1 MALHHHLASRHGMNG
16 KQLTETVKKS
26 AKVKSGVIKHKSL
39 GWRRVGKSKVT
50 TNENNMETDE
60 QGTGPL
66 QNLIPN
72 QGDIDDE
79 LLSDFS
85 CFLESQDSNGCS
97 PHQCANRI
105 KQLLKEMKFEN
116 VKDFENDNDIKFYF
130 DKVLEECYQKLRRP
144 SQVLSNLEA
153 FKLFAE
159 FLALRFPDTA
169 SCLKSWMDCSHPIY
183 VEAAEKEMK
192 TSTKDKRVSFG
203 DKEVSEEKKIGKR
216 GRKRKNSA
224 ELPISQHYLDYLQ
237 SREIKDLEDEMKKF
251 ADSTDTTTFGTD
263 PMSLFVT
270 FRDHMIVRM
279 SVENAINPRVLK
291 NFVMSSLLTSTEAD
305 GLFYYTI
312 PEGKASIRL
321 VVGGEL
327 VPLFAAYLRVREMLG
342 RQHPAC
348 PFVFPTIDGMQMA
361 VADTRDI
368 LSKAFKNDSLRHS
381 ITSETMKELASEVSL
396 NISKEGTA
404 MVTRGKARGGEV
416 SENSHSGRPRRYLN
430 FHLEG
435 DLEDGEESYNSGKL
449 TLSRE
454 NSPVLN
460 SSTNLF
466 DLDKKEKKSPLVNR
480 SFDGKKKR
488 MAWNDEHV
496 EKLKELFRDAIEN
509 REVPTLTTL
518 KTILMSD
525 ENFFNELTLERGI
538 DKTSKADLT
547 KLFYAVLCR
556 VKTFL

>member
-1 MALHHHLASRHGMNG
+1 MALHHHLASKHGMNG
-16 KQLTETVKKS
+16 KQLTETVKNS
-26 AKVKSGVIKHKSL
+26 AKVKSGVLKHKSL
-39 GWRRVGKSKVT
+39 GWKRIEKSRAT
-50 TNENNMETDE
+50 TNENNNESDE
-60 QGTGPL
+60 HGTAPL
-66 QNLIPN
+66 QIAIPS

-85 CFLESQDSNGCS
+85 CFLESQNSKGCT
-97 PHQCANRI
+97 PHQSANRI
-105 KQLLKEMKFEN
+105 RQLLKDMKFEN
-116 VKDFENDNDIKFYF
+116 VKDFANDNDIKFYF

-144 SQVLSNLEA
+144 LQVLSNLEA
-153 FKLFAE
+153 FKLFSE
-159 FLALRFPDTA
+159 FLVLRFPDTA
-169 SCLKSWMDCSHPIY
+169 RCLKSWMDCSYPIY
-183 VEAAEKEMK
+183 MEAAEKEK
-192 TSTKDKRVSFG
+192 RTCQKDKRVSFG
-203 DKEVSEEKKIGKR
+203 EVEVSEEKKSGKR

-224 ELPISQHYLDYLQ
+224 KPPISQYYLDYLQ

-251 ADSTDTTTFGTD
+251 ADSTDTATFGTD
-263 PMSLFVT
+263 PMTLFGT

-291 NFVMSSLLTSTEAD
+291 NFVMSSLLTSTEVE

-312 PEGKASIRL
+312 PEGKTSIRL

-327 VPLFAAYLRVREMLG
+327 VPLFAAYLKVREMLG

-348 PFVFPTIDGMQMA
+348 PFVFPTVDGIQMA
-361 VADTRDI
+361 VAETRDI
-368 LSKAFKNDSLRHS
+368 LSKAFKNDSLRRS

-396 NISKEGTA
+396 NVSKEGTA

-416 SENSHSGRPRRYLN
+416 SENSHSGRPRRFMN
-430 FHLEG
+430 FQLDG
-435 DLEDGEESYNSGKL
+435 DSEDGEESYSSVKL

-454 NSPVLN
+454 SSPVLN
-460 SSTNLF
+460 SSLNLS
-466 DLDKKEKKSPLVNR
+466 DIGKKEKKSPVMNQ

-509 REVPTLTTL
+509 QEVPSLTTL
-518 KTILMSD
+518 KTIVMSD
-525 ENFFNELTLERGI
+525 EKFFDELTVERGI